1 MMINK
6 GKDSNRKTIEE
17 ISVSQISKE
26 SVFTEKKERKK
37 ATCMHQI
44 NTATTATY
52 FT

>member
-37 ATCMHQI
+37 ESNMHAS
-44 NTATTATY
+44 N
-52 FT
+52 